1 MNKKIQLNESDL
13 RNIVKKIIK
22 EEVSGTSESQEL
34 ADIDRADDEIRKHFH
49 SFMDAIGSMSE
60 LLEEVDFY
68 NEPFLKLYSALE
80 EFEDYYINNF
90 TIDEVEAHING
101 DEY

>member
-1 MNKKIQLNESDL
+1 MNKKLQLKESYL
-13 RNIVKKIIK
+13 RNIIKKIIK
-22 EEVSGTSESQEL
+22 EEFSRTPESQEL

-49 SFMDAIGSMSE
+49 SFMDAIGNMSE
-60 LLEEVDFY
+60 QLEEVGFY
-68 NEPFLKLYSALE
+68 NEPFMKLYNALE
-80 EFEDYYINNF
+80 EFEDYYVNNF